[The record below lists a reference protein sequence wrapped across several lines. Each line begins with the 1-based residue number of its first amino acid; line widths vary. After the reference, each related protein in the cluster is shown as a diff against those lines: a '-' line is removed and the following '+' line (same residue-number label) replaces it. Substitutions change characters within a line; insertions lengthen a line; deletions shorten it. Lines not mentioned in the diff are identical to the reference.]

1 MTACPNCGSENA
13 DGANFCSVCGT
24 RLVPVEA
31 ETAAGSRKTVTV
43 VFCDV
48 TGSTELGER
57 LDPESMRKVMARYF
71 DAMRAALERHGGS
84 VEKFIGDAVMAV
96 FGIPQLHEDDALR
109 AVRAAADMR
118 TALEDLN
125 GELEHDQGLRL
136 ACRIGVN
143 TGEVLVGAE
152 VADFGRVTGDAL
164 NTAARL
170 EAAAAPGEILIGDA
184 TELLVRHAVRTEPV
198 EPLSLKGKAEPVPAH
213 RLVEVVS
220 EIGQARRALTSTMV
234 GRDRE
239 LEDLSRA
246 FARAAEDRS
255 CLLFTILGA
264 AGEGKTRLIE
274 EFLSTVDGS
283 GSVVR
288 GRCLPYGEGI
298 TYWPVA
304 EAVREALGVQAFDP
318 PERVTARLDD
328 ALAGDEHARAI
339 AGRLGE
345 ILGFGEGLAA
355 AEETPWA
362 IRRFLEILAA
372 QRPLVAV
379 WEDIHWAEPAFLD
392 CVNHV
397 VDWSRDA
404 PIMMLCTARPEFL
417 DSRSDWGGGKLNAST
432 LLLRPLD
439 PKDSAELI
447 ANLLGGAGLADQAL
461 DRIAEAAGGN
471 PLFVEQLLSMLIDDG
486 VLVRQNG
493 GWTALGDLSSVSV
506 PPSVAALLAARLE
519 RLSDDERRTIE
530 CASVIGKEFYADAVG
545 YLLPEPLGP
554 SASQLIM
561 SLVRKELVRSERS
574 GALGDDAFRFR
585 HILIRDSA
593 YQAIPKERRA
603 ELHEGFADWIAHV
616 GGERAEEADEIMGY
630 HLEQAFRYREALGP
644 LDEDALEL
652 GRRASQRLTAA
663 GRRALARH
671 DARAV
676 INLLGRAE
684 SLLDPSSAAR
694 VSLLPDLAIALW
706 NGGQVDEAKAIVE
719 EARVR
724 AEELGMPELAMH
736 ATLAGSFVS
745 SDVTTSSEIRGP
757 SRSDRP
763 FDQIRADSERAI
775 RMFEASGDERGL
787 ARAWHL
793 IAGVEWDLGHAGAQL
808 AALERALEHAGRVGA
823 PFETAE
829 VLLSVTSAIV
839 RGPTPVT
846 EGIAKSEQFVR
857 DFPGNRV
864 VEAYMDH
871 ATAHLRAR
879 LGEFDA
885 AREASDRY
893 RAFLLDTGQM
903 IGYWR
908 SAELRFDVEMLAGDT
923 EAARAVAEKGY
934 VALLE
939 KGDRWPYLGAF
950 LGQARLAL
958 GQMEEAAEVAEVAA
972 SSAIAVERALGLG
985 VLAQV
990 RAREGDGVTAEK
1002 LIREAVEIVERTDFL
1017 FDRGTVQLDLAEVM
1031 DAVGRAGEARVARD
1045 RAFQMFE
1052 QKGDLVS
1059 AAGARSLL
1067 DRG

>member
-125 GELEHDQGLRL
+125 GELERDQGLRL

-152 VADFGRVTGDAL
+152 AVDFGRVTGDAL

-264 AGEGKTRLIE
+264 AGEGKTRLVE

-461 DRIAEAAGGN
+461 DRITEAAGGN

-603 ELHEGFADWIAHV
+603 ELHDGFADWIAHV

-652 GRRASQRLTAA
+652 GRRASQRLAAA

-775 RMFEASGDERGL
+775 LMFEASGDERGL

-1031 DAVGRAGEARVARD
+1031 DAVGRAGEARMALD